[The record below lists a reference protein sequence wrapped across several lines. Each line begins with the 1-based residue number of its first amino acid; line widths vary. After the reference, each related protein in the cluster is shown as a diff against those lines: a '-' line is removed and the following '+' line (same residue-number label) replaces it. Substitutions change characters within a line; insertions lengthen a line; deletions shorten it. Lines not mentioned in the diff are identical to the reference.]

1 GWNHGHRVHGAAL
14 VARVS
19 KNGVMGTAGAEA
31 WRVHHGMACR
41 HVRMLIVPRNQT
53 GKLSK
58 DKDRE
63 EPRAKV
69 SDPANPAH
77 VEWSSD
83 RSHDRQSG
91 QVHGGGTTHG
101 PSMPSSFCYVLTFGL
116 RAASRDNSYR
126 PADQR
131 AGARSRALRSCIP

>member
-1 GWNHGHRVHGAAL
+1 MLRRRIERRVTNGGETLLRRRDSMLPGEPGRNCVGHGWNHGHRVHGAAL

-63 EPRAKV
+63 EPRANV
-69 SDPANPAH
+69 SDPSNPAH

-83 RSHDRQSG
+83 RSH
-91 QVHGGGTTHG
+91 
-101 PSMPSSFCYVLTFGL
+101 
-116 RAASRDNSYR
+116 
-126 PADQR
+126 
-131 AGARSRALRSCIP
+131 